1 MAIQLNK
8 KVAEMVKELAIS
20 QGLSEDEVVN
30 LIVTWYFQDCEK
42 EN

>member
-1 MAIQLNK
+1 MTIQLNK

-30 LIVTWYFQDCEK
+30 LIVTWYFQDCAK